1 MASAFT
7 PASATTQASASTQAP
22 ASALADGLART
33 LGGRITRLRRLSG
46 GASQETWA
54 LALQCA
60 DSAAVDLILR
70 RQPPG
75 GQQRSAANAGLA
87 AEAALITLAGRH
99 GVPVPAIHQVLT
111 PADALGQGFVM
122 QCLQGETLGRRIATD
137 PALAEARATL
147 AWQCGQTLA
156 RLHAI
161 APQQLPAGLR
171 RAGPADELAHYRA
184 WHQGHGTAR
193 PVFQLAFDW
202 LARRL
207 PADTAAPVLVHGDFR
222 NGNLMI
228 DAQGLRG
235 VLDWELA
242 HVGDPMEDLGW
253 LCVPSWRF
261 GQVALPV
268 GGFGTLDQLLAGY
281 QSAGGRADRERIR
294 WWTVMGALKWGVICE
309 SMLQAWLSGA
319 EREVEKAA
327 IGRRASE
334 AEIDLLTLIV
344 PEANPHHA
352 PGAQHHA

>member
-1 MASAFT
+1 MTS
-7 PASATTQASASTQAP
+7 PATESP
-22 ASALADGLART
+22 AGGLAQGLART
-33 LGGRITRLRRLSG
+33 LGGRVTRLRRLSG

-54 LALQCA
+54 FSLEVDGGATT
-60 DSAAVDLILR
+60 DLILR
-70 RQPPG
+70 RSPPG
-75 GQQRSAANAGLA
+75 GHHRSSANAGLA
-87 AEAALITLAGRH
+87 AEAALIALAGRH

-111 PADALGQGFVM
+111 PDDGLGSGFVM

-137 PALAEARATL
+137 PALATARETL
-147 AWQCGQTLA
+147 AFQCGQTLA

-161 APQQLPAGLR
+161 PAGQVPAEAALR

-184 WHQGHGTAR
+184 WHQRHGTVR
-193 PVFQLAFDW
+193 PVFQMAFRW
-202 LARRL
+202 LAERL
-207 PADTAAPVLVHGDFR
+207 PADPLVPALVHGDFR

-242 HVGDPMEDLGW
+242 HVGDAMEDLGW

-261 GQVALPV
+261 GQFELPV
-268 GGFGTLDQLLAGY
+268 GGFGTVDQLVAGY
-281 QSAGGRADRERIR
+281 AAAGGQADRDRIH

-309 SMLQAWLSGA
+309 SMLQAWLTGA

-344 PEANPHHA
+344 PQANPHRQPQEA
-352 PGAQHHA
+352 RDA

>member
-1 MASAFT
+1 MTS
-7 PASATTQASASTQAP
+7 PASESP
-22 ASALADGLART
+22 AGGLADGLART

-54 LALQCA
+54 FTLE
-60 DSAAVDLILR
+60 VTGGTPTDLILR
-70 RQPPG
+70 RSPPG
-75 GQQRSAANAGLA
+75 GHHRSSANAGLA
-87 AEAALITLAGRH
+87 AEAALIALAARH

-111 PADALGQGFVM
+111 EADGLGAGFVM
-122 QCLQGETLGRRIATD
+122 ERLQGETLGRRIATD
-137 PALAEARATL
+137 PALAAARETL
-147 AWQCGQTLA
+147 AFQCGQTLA
-156 RLHAI
+156 RLHAVPVD
-161 APQQLPAGLR
+161 AVPADLGLR
-171 RAGPADELAHYRA
+171 RAGPADELAHYRG
-184 WHQGHGTAR
+184 WHARHATVR
-193 PVFQLAFDW
+193 PVFQLAFRW
-202 LARRL
+202 LAERL
-207 PADTAAPVLVHGDFR
+207 PADPSRPALVHGDFR

-261 GQVALPV
+261 GQFDLPV
-268 GGFGTLDQLLAGY
+268 GGFGTLDQLVAGY
-281 QSAGGRADRERIR
+281 ESTGAQADRARIH

-309 SMLQAWLSGA
+309 SMLQAWLTGA

-344 PEANPHHA
+344 PEANPQRAAKDERHA
-352 PGAQHHA
+352 